1 MISRPIRFAVT
12 VSVVVAVAVVAVLTL
27 SMSVVHGF
35 STIILP
41 PRCST
46 GRTVPT
52 STGGLLLLLK
62 ASTSSSASSSSSS
75 STTTDVA
82 TANSVTLESMT
93 VPELRQVLK
102 ESTVN
107 ERGLIS
113 RLKRKQDL
121 IDFLRRNDPVL
132 VQIQQ
137 QQMQQQ
143 QEQQQE
149 EEMNT
154 AARVEEKI
162 DDDNDSDDSTNDD
175 EIDDD
180 IDLQLSEEHDHDLDE
195 DDEIAADDE
204 VEVSLPEVS
213 PETKLNRRG
222 NIKTTK
228 EKPASTAAAGSPA
241 LQISSE
247 LTDCIPPFMQERM
260 VAKGITSLLPVQ
272 VASFLRIYSGQ
283 DVVLQ
288 APTGSGKTLAFV
300 LPLLAKN
307 LGRNNNTNKNT
318 TPWRRQK
325 IASPAIVAITP
336 SRELTRQVGKEWQK
350 FSKETVVTV
359 FGGVPLE
366 RHVSMLNKSK
376 PRVVVGT
383 PGRLREL
390 VREGHLDYSQLTTV
404 VIDEA
409 DTLLDKS
416 DSPDVRAILENMET
430 AVGER
435 EHNADAEDDDGA
447 AEYQLVLV
455 SATINENVVE
465 FAEELELEEDAFI
478 RVQGSE
484 SKVLVP
490 AAQSPSTTN
499 DLAVPDVGGG
509 VGNTLSKTNVPTVQH
524 WHMACKSSAYPLIA
538 TDLISILSPRLTL
551 VFVPTKSETESVASF
566 LSSTI
571 SGSNIRILHGD
582 MAQSAR
588 SRNIAL
594 THEAAEA
601 GASQVLVCTDVASRG
616 LDLPNVDLVVQF
628 GVPKLAGKDGTYS
641 TELYTHRS
649 GRTGR
654 VRSAH
659 LQGGTIETANAIMLY
674 DPAVGEG
681 KVVPELVRE
690 VQEELGIHV
699 LPKSIPSAAQVVE
712 AAYQRMSVTLGFG
725 RDSTDHGELALHY
738 RSKLEAEEGV
748 DTSDPQ
754 QLLDYLAR
762 AMVAL
767 SNLDSSASP
776 FHQHCSLLS
785 GSDADRTLRL
795 YRNDGGVL
803 APPEVITF
811 CKSIGSGK
819 LGRVTICKNGSAVFD
834 LSVKKANKLMQAVA
848 DESADSDWTLE
859 LPLTLPEV

>member
-1 MISRPIRFAVT
+1 MSRPIQQLLLAVT
-12 VSVVVAVAVVAVLTL
+12 VVGFWTPPSTMPAVH
-27 SMSVVHGF
+27 VHGF
-35 STIILP
+35 SNILL
-41 PRCST
+41 PR
-46 GRTVPT
+46 GRTVAPW
-52 STGGLLLLLK
+52 SAKLDLH
-62 ASTSSSASSSSSS
+62 ASASSSTSSSSISSLKS
-75 STTTDVA
+75 
-82 TANSVTLESMT
+82 LESMT

-102 ESTVN
+102 ESTVQV
-107 ERGLIS
+107 ERGLLS

-121 IDFLRRNDPVL
+121 IDYLKEHIATN
-132 VQIQQ
+132 
-137 QQMQQQ
+137 
-143 QEQQQE
+143 E
-149 EEMNT
+149 EEDMEVND
-154 AARVEEKI
+154 END
-162 DDDNDSDDSTNDD
+162 DDDNDNYNEEINVPASAPDEHVVSNVSSDDEVDIYRAMVMSLSKEPQDDLTEHDETTND

-180 IDLQLSEEHDHDLDE
+180 GDDDD
-195 DDEIAADDE
+195 DDEIERD
-204 VEVSLPEVS
+204 LPEGS
-213 PETKLNRRG
+213 PEKHRNSG
-222 NIKTTK
+222 NHGTEETTPTM
-228 EKPASTAAAGSPA
+228 PASL

-247 LTDCIPPFMQERM
+247 LAQCIPPVLAEKM
-260 VAKGITSLLPVQ
+260 VQKGMTSLLPIQ
-272 VASFLRIYSGQ
+272 VASFSRIYSGQ

-300 LPLLAKN
+300 LPLLAKA
-307 LGRNNNTNKNT
+307 LGHKSSSNTKTNT
-318 TPWRRQK
+318 TAWRRQK
-325 IASPAIVAITP
+325 IASPAIVVITP

-350 FSKETVVTV
+350 FTTKECSVVTV

-366 RHVSMLNKSK
+366 RHVSMLSKSK

-390 VREGHLDYSQLTTV
+390 VREGHLDYAQVTTLV
-404 VIDEA
+404 VDEA

-416 DSPDVRAILENMET
+416 DSPDVRAILENIET
-430 AVGER
+430 ACLER
-435 EHNADAEDDDGA
+435 EDDP
-447 AEYQLVLV
+447 EYQLVLV
-455 SATINENVVE
+455 SATINDNVVE
-465 FAEELELEEDAFI
+465 FAQELELSDDAFI
-478 RVQGSE
+478 RVKGSE
-484 SKVLVP
+484 SKVLVS
-490 AAQSPSTTN
+490 QSS
-499 DLAVPDVGGG
+499 LADPVVGGS
-509 VGNTLSKTNVPTVQH
+509 VGAPSKTNVPTVQH
-524 WHMACKSSAYPLIA
+524 WHMACKSSACPLIA

-551 VFVPTKSETESVASF
+551 IFLPTKTETESVASF

-571 SGSNIRILHGD
+571 ISSNIRILHGD

-594 THEAAEA
+594 TREAAEA

-616 LDLPNVDLVVQF
+616 LDLPNVDLVIQF
-628 GVPKLAGKDGTYS
+628 GVPKLAGKEGTYS

-659 LQGGTIETANAIMLY
+659 LQGGSIETANAIMLY

-681 KVVPELVRE
+681 KLVPELVRE
-690 VQEELGIHV
+690 VHDELGISM
-699 LPKSIPSAAQVVE
+699 LPKPIPSAAEVVQ
-712 AAYQRMSVTLGFG
+712 AAYKRMSSTLGFG
-725 RDSTDHGELALHY
+725 RDTDSGELALHF

-795 YRNDGGVL
+795 YRNDGEL
-803 APPEVITF
+803 LTPPEVTKF

-819 LGRVTICKNGSAVFD
+819 LGRVMICKDGSAIFD
-834 LSVKKANKLMQAVA
+834 LNTKRANKLVQAVE
-848 DESADSDWTLE
+848 DESAASDWTLE